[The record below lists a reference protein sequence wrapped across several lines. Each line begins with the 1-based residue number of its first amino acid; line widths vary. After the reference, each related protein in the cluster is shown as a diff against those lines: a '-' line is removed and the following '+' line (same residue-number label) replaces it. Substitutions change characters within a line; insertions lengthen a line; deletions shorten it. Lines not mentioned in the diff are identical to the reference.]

1 MPAHRRVIPPSTAAI
16 IQRLRRDGC
25 SLAGICRLTGRSI
38 RIVRRV
44 LYGDDAITAIE
55 DRQNVKRKIRED
67 RKLRFR
73 DMGCG

>member
-44 LYGDDAITAIE
+44 LYGDAAIQAME
-55 DRQNVKRKIRED
+55 ERQTVN
-67 RKLRFR
+67 RKLRELR
-73 DMGCG
+73 KLRLNNRGYS